1 MIDQKYKNALEQI
14 WGSESYNVSF
24 LLTTQGV
31 LYAECGFNGDRRRL
45 TDSNYRD
52 ILNDMF
58 YTYCVDNKSWMGVS

>member
-1 MIDQKYKNALEQI
+1 MIDQKYKKALEQI

-24 LLTTQGV
+24 LLTPQNV

-45 TDSNYRD
+45 TDSNYID

-58 YTYCVDNKSWMGVS
+58 LTYCVDNKSWMGVS